1 MHELYDIACY
11 DFYINRNFNLYF
23 SLLHNMRIA
32 LVNVKMYIIIFNV
45 HKVFYSMD
53 VSSFFLVSYLLTT
66 YPAYSC
72 PKGVSPHSGP
82 PALRWQTAV
91 ACYSVRGS

>member
-53 VSSFFLVSYLLTT
+53 ISSFFFSQLPTDYLPCIFL
-66 YPAYSC
+66 S
-72 PKGVSPHSGP
+72 
-82 PALRWQTAV
+82 
-91 ACYSVRGS
+91 